1 MPALQLSKEVENKIR
16 EFPDVDW
23 SKVAEEAIISKS
35 FELRLS
41 RSKELQKALLNA
53 LASKSKLTEKGA
65 IELANK
71 IDEGISKELKE
82 KGLL

>member
-1 MPALQLSKEVENKIR
+1 MPTLQLSKEVENKIR
-16 EFPDVDW
+16 EFPEVDW

-53 LASKSKLTEKGA
+53 LASKSKLTEKDA

>member
-1 MPALQLSKEVENKIR
+1 MPALQLSKEVEKKIR
-16 EFPDVDW
+16 EFPEVDW

-53 LASKSKLTEKGA
+53 LASKSKLAEKGA

-82 KGLL
+82 KGIL

>member
-1 MPALQLSKEVENKIR
+1 MHTLQLSKEVENKIR
-16 EFPDVDW
+16 EFPEVDW

-41 RSKELQKALLNA
+41 RSKGLQKALLNS
-53 LASKSKLTEKGA
+53 LASKSKLTEKDA